1 MMRRLIVR
9 TLLLLLPIL
18 YNLCL
23 AQVEQPYP
31 PLNLVSIPTAG
42 TLPRG
47 SFTLESL
54 IIKNGGIVP
63 RLSVGFTDNFTVGI
77 SYGVQNLIGDTK
89 PSINKTTPEVQIK
102 YRIFA
107 ESEKMPA
114 LVYGLDTQGRGEFHK
129 QDSILSISGRSDNTR
144 TLNRYDQKAW
154 GMYIVF
160 SKNWNLMGNLGM
172 HVGISKSLSE
182 NDDGDKDLNVFIGF
196 DKELNRSFYLLV
208 VYDAALNDNL
218 TEEDYGAIIK
228 ITFGRGKGYLNA
240 GVRWAISSNLM
251 LEVNFNDINQNTE
264 AEYTNR
270 EIRVM
275 YSESF

>member
-1 MMRRLIVR
+1 MRRLIVR

-63 RLSVGFTDNFTVGI
+63 RLSIGFTDNFTVGV

-102 YRIFA
+102 YRIFD

-129 QDSILSISGRSDNTR
+129 QDSILSISGKSDSTR

-172 HVGISKSLSE
+172 HAGISKSLSE
-182 NDDGDKDLNVFIGF
+182 NDDGDKDLNVFFGF
-196 DKELNRSFYLLV
+196 DKELNRSFSLLV
-208 VYDAALNDNL
+208 EYDAALNDNL
-218 TEEDYGAIIK
+218 TEDDYGAIKK

-270 EIRVM
+270 EIKVM

>member
-1 MMRRLIVR
+1 MRRLIVR

-23 AQVEQPYP
+23 AQVEQLYP

-63 RLSVGFTDNFTVGI
+63 RLSVGFTDNFNVGV
-77 SYGVQNLIGDTK
+77 SYVVQKIIGDTK

-102 YRIFA
+102 YRIFD

-129 QDSILSISGRSDNTR
+129 QDSILSISGKLDSTQ

-172 HVGISKSLSE
+172 HAGISKSLSE
-182 NDDGDKDLNVFIGF
+182 NDDGDKDLNVFFGF
-196 DKELNRSFYLLV
+196 DKELNRSFSLLV
-208 VYDAALNDNL
+208 EYDAALNDNL
-218 TEEDYGAIIK
+218 TEDDYGAIK
-228 ITFGRGKGYLNA
+228 NITFGRGKGYLNA

-270 EIRVM
+270 EIKVI

>member
-1 MMRRLIVR
+1 MRRLIVR

-47 SFTLESL
+47 SLTLESL

-63 RLSVGFTDNFTVGI
+63 RLSVGFTDNFTVGV

-102 YRIFA
+102 YRIFD

-114 LVYGLDTQGRGEFHK
+114 LVYGLDTQGKGEFHK
-129 QDSILSISGRSDNTR
+129 QDSILSISRKSDSTR

-160 SKNWNLMGNLGM
+160 SKNWNMMGNLGM
-172 HVGISKSLSE
+172 HAGISKSLSE
-182 NDDGDKDLNVFIGF
+182 NNDGDKDLNVFFGF
-196 DKELNRSFYLLV
+196 DKELNRSFSLLV
-208 VYDAALNDNL
+208 EYDAALNDNL
-218 TEEDYGAIIK
+218 TEDDYGTIK
-228 ITFGRGKGYLNA
+228 NITFGRGKGYLNA

-270 EIRVM
+270 EIKVI

>member
-1 MMRRLIVR
+1 MIKIIVR

-18 YNLCL
+18 YNLCW

-31 PLNLVSIPTAG
+31 PLNLASIPTAG

-63 RLSVGFTDNFTVGI
+63 RLSIGFTDNLTVGI

-102 YRIFA
+102 YRIFD

-114 LVYGLDTQGRGEFHK
+114 LVYGLDTQGRGKFHK
-129 QDSILSISGRSDNTR
+129 QDSILSISGKSESTR
-144 TLNRYDQKAW
+144 ILNRYDQKAW

-172 HVGISKSLSE
+172 HAGISKSLSE
-182 NDDGDKDLNVFIGF
+182 NDDGDKDLNVFFGF
-196 DKELNRSFYLLV
+196 DKELNRSFSLLV
-208 VYDAALNDNL
+208 EYDAALNDNL
-218 TEEDYGAIIK
+218 TEDDYGAIKK

-270 EIRVM
+270 EIKVI

>member
-1 MMRRLIVR
+1 MRRLIVR

-23 AQVEQPYP
+23 SQVEQPYP

-63 RLSVGFTDNFTVGI
+63 RLSVGFTDNFTVGV

-102 YRIFA
+102 YRIFD

-129 QDSILSISGRSDNTR
+129 QDSILSISGKSDSTQ
-144 TLNRYDQKAW
+144 TLHRYDQKAW

-172 HVGISKSLSE
+172 HAGISKSLSE
-182 NDDGDKDLNVFIGF
+182 NDDGDKDLNVFFGF
-196 DKELNRSFYLLV
+196 DKELNRSFSLLV
-208 VYDAALNDNL
+208 EYDAALNDNL
-218 TEEDYGAIIK
+218 TEDDYDAIKK

-270 EIRVM
+270 EIKVI

>member
-1 MMRRLIVR
+1 MRRLIVR

-23 AQVEQPYP
+23 SQVEQPYP

-63 RLSVGFTDNFTVGI
+63 RLSVGFTDNFTVGV
-77 SYGVQNLIGDTK
+77 SYGVQNLIGDIK

-102 YRIFA
+102 YRIFD

-114 LVYGLDTQGRGEFHK
+114 LVYGLDTQGRGKFHK
-129 QDSILSISGRSDNTR
+129 QDSILSISGKSDSTR

-172 HVGISKSLSE
+172 HAGISKSLSE
-182 NDDGDKDLNVFIGF
+182 NDDGDKDLNVFFGF
-196 DKELNRSFYLLV
+196 DKELNRSFSLLV
-208 VYDAALNDNL
+208 EYDAALNDNL
-218 TEEDYGAIIK
+218 TEDDYGAIKK

-270 EIRVM
+270 EIKVM

>member
-1 MMRRLIVR
+1 MRRLIVR

-31 PLNLVSIPTAG
+31 PLNLVSTPTAG

-63 RLSVGFTDNFTVGI
+63 RLSIGFTDNFTVGV

-102 YRIFA
+102 YRIFD

-114 LVYGLDTQGRGEFHK
+114 LMYGLDTQGRGEFHK
-129 QDSILSISGRSDNTR
+129 QNSILSISGKSDSTH

-172 HVGISKSLSE
+172 HAGISKSLSE
-182 NDDGDKDLNVFIGF
+182 NDDGDKDLNVFFGF
-196 DKELNRSFYLLV
+196 DKELNRSFSLLV
-208 VYDAALNDNL
+208 EYDAALNDNL
-218 TEEDYGAIIK
+218 TEDDYGAIKK

-270 EIRVM
+270 EIKVI

>member
-1 MMRRLIVR
+1 MRRLIMR

-23 AQVEQPYP
+23 AQVEHPYP

-63 RLSVGFTDNFTVGI
+63 RLSVGFTDNFNIGV

-89 PSINKTTPEVQIK
+89 PSMNKTTPEVQIK
-102 YRIFA
+102 YRIFD

-129 QDSILSISGRSDNTR
+129 QDSILSISGKSDSTR

-172 HVGISKSLSE
+172 HAGISKSLSE
-182 NDDGDKDLNVFIGF
+182 NDDGDKDLNVFFGF
-196 DKELNRSFYLLV
+196 DKELNRSFSLLV
-208 VYDAALNDNL
+208 EYDAALNDNL
-218 TEEDYGAIIK
+218 TEDDYGAIK
-228 ITFGRGKGYLNA
+228 NITFGRGKGYLNA

-270 EIRVM
+270 EIKVM

>member
-1 MMRRLIVR
+1 MRRLIVR

-63 RLSVGFTDNFTVGI
+63 RLSVGFNNNFTIGV

-102 YRIFA
+102 YRIFD

-114 LVYGLDTQGRGEFHK
+114 LVYGLDTQGRGMFHK
-129 QDSILSISGRSDNTR
+129 QDSILSISGKSDSTR

-172 HVGISKSLSE
+172 HAGISKSLSE
-182 NDDGDKDLNVFIGF
+182 NDDGDKDLNVFFGF
-196 DKELNRSFYLLV
+196 DKELNRSFSLLV
-208 VYDAALNDNL
+208 EYDAALNDNL
-218 TEEDYGAIIK
+218 TEDDYGAIKK

-251 LEVNFNDINQNTE
+251 LEINFNDINQNTE

-270 EIRVM
+270 EIKVM

>member
-1 MMRRLIVR
+1 MRRLIVR

-63 RLSVGFTDNFTVGI
+63 RLSIGFTDNFTVGV

-102 YRIFA
+102 YRIFD

-129 QDSILSISGRSDNTR
+129 QDSILSISGRSDSTR

-172 HVGISKSLSE
+172 HAGISKSLSE
-182 NDDGDKDLNVFIGF
+182 NDDGDKDLNVFFGF
-196 DKELNRSFYLLV
+196 DKELNRSFSLLV
-208 VYDAALNDNL
+208 EYDAALNDNL
-218 TEEDYGAIIK
+218 TEDDYGAIK
-228 ITFGRGKGYLNA
+228 NITFGRGKGYLNA

-270 EIRVM
+270 EIKVM

>member
-1 MMRRLIVR
+1 MRRLIIR

-63 RLSVGFTDNFTVGI
+63 RLSIGFTDNFTVGV

-102 YRIFA
+102 YRIFD

-129 QDSILSISGRSDNTR
+129 QDSILYISGKSDSTQ

-172 HVGISKSLSE
+172 HAGISKSLSE
-182 NDDGDKDLNVFIGF
+182 NDDGDKDLNVFFGF
-196 DKELNRSFYLLV
+196 DKELNRSFSLLV
-208 VYDAALNDNL
+208 EYDAALNDNL
-218 TEEDYGAIIK
+218 TEDDYGAIK
-228 ITFGRGKGYLNA
+228 NITFGRGKGYLNA
-240 GVRWAISSNLM
+240 GVRWAINSNLM

-270 EIRVM
+270 EIKVI